1 MSEIARLL
9 EEAKLHQAAIGRNW
23 YAEKDCEFGEIS
35 IHEEDEGGQRRTGAY
50 VEIANSSQ
58 MRGDDSTPEV
68 DFIVWARN
76 ALPAIIEALEVSRKP
91 S

>member
-1 MSEIARLL
+1 MSDTAQLL
-9 EEAKLHQAAIGRNW
+9 NEAKAHQAAIGRNW
-23 YAEKDCEFGEIS
+23 YAEKDYEFGEIS
-35 IHEEDEGGQRRTGAY
+35 IREEDEDGQRRTGAY
-50 VEIANSSQ
+50 VEIASSSQ

-76 ALPAIIEALEVSRKP
+76 NLLAIIAALEVPREP